1 MPRAAIEHP
10 LFEQLIAFRTTYPRH
25 TISHNGMQWKY
36 HINGKG
42 KPALLLLP
50 GGLGSGEAFFA
61 HFMELVSRYTVIA
74 PYYGKAE
81 HIDELTDGIIA
92 IMEHEGIDMFHVL
105 GQSFGGLVAQALLSK
120 VPHRIDRII
129 LSHTTTASPDPTAAS
144 SLKRMVRIRNLMRVV
159 KMVPRSM
166 LITVSRNK
174 IQKHF
179 RSMPPEETP
188 FWQWYFGELI
198 QNQTKQELLAI
209 YMCILSLDSRSV
221 PPISPVFDQSNML
234 IIDSP
239 ADASFSE
246 EERNAVRT
254 QFPDADFLR
263 FKHAGHLSIITD
275 RKPYMKEI
283 RKFLIS

>member
-25 TISHNGMQWKY
+25 TISRDGLQWKY
-36 HINGKG
+36 HISGKG

-61 HFMELVSRYTVIA
+61 HFMELAGRYTVIA
-74 PYYGKAE
+74 PYYGRAE
-81 HIDELTDGIIA
+81 HMDELTDGIIA
-92 IMEHEGIDMFHVL
+92 IMEHEDIDTFHVL

-120 VPHRIDRII
+120 APHRIDRII

-144 SLKRMVRIRNLMRVV
+144 SLKRIVRIRNLMRVI

-198 QNQTKQELLAI
+198 QNQSKQELLAI
-209 YMCILSLDSRSV
+209 YRCMLNLDSNPV
-221 PPISPVFDQSNML
+221 PPVSPAFDQSNML
-234 IIDSP
+234 IIDSH

-254 QFPDADFLR
+254 QFPEADFLR
-263 FKHAGHLSIITD
+263 FKHAGHLSIITE